1 LPSALLWLFSPAGRY
16 GDGFKHRKTP
26 AARRTIATGTVSY
39 CVDPY
44 PISKF
49 FFAATMLFNSAWSQT
64 PSVSPYA
71 NSSKIPKSPYS
82 SWFNGPSG
90 SENFFPLG
98 VWTQSPNHISEFKS
112 IGINLF
118 VGFWGD
124 LDEGSLATF
133 SRNGMPL
140 ISGKNSIGLAPSKNH
155 AIIGWNQADEPDNAQ
170 PDGIFG
176 HGPCLTPSQIVSGY
190 DAIKAKDTTRP
201 VLLNFGRG
209 VSATTWIGRGT
220 CIGQTTSYYPLAVAG
235 GDIISFDIYPVA
247 EYDGLLELVPNGLD
261 NLKTWIAMSG
271 MNRIMWNA
279 VEAVPISS
287 GAIPTAAQERAEVW
301 MSIIH
306 GSQGIIYFVHQF
318 KAEGEKL
325 IREDGIFNFPNLVNA
340 VTSINARI
348 TALAPVL
355 NSPTVADGVSVTSP
369 KTTPIS
375 TLVKRYDGSTYVF
388 AVAMRDKAA
397 RGTFTLPNIDNGTV
411 EVLDESRELQ
421 LSGGSFEDDFNGYG
435 VHLYQIHAK

>member
-1 LPSALLWLFSPAGRY
+1 MVF
-16 GDGFKHRKTP
+16 
-26 AARRTIATGTVSY
+26 TG
-39 CVDPY
+39 
-44 PISKF
+44 
-49 FFAATMLFNSAWSQT
+49 AWGQT
-64 PSVSPYA
+64 PSESPYG
-71 NSSKIPKSPYS
+71 NTSTVPKSPYS
-82 SWFNGPSG
+82 SWSNGPSG

-98 VWTQSPNHISEFKS
+98 VWTQSPNHISEFKN

-124 LDEGSLATF
+124 LDENSLATF

-140 ISGKNSIGLAPSKNH
+140 ISAQDSVGLDSPKNH
-155 AIIGWNQADEPDNAQ
+155 AIIGWNQPDEPDNAQ
-170 PDGIFG
+170 PNGVFG

-190 DAIKAKDTTRP
+190 DGIKGKDTTRP

-247 EYDGLLELVPNGLD
+247 EYEGRLELVPNGLD

-318 KAEGEKL
+318 KTDGEKL
-325 IREDGIFNFPNLVNA
+325 IREDGIFNFPDLVSA
-340 VTSINARI
+340 VGSINARI
-348 TALAPVL
+348 TALAPIL
-355 NSPTVADGVSVTSP
+355 NSPTVADGVSVTNP
-369 KTTPIS
+369 MTTPIS
-375 TLVKRYDGSTYVF
+375 TLVKRYRGSTYVF
-388 AVAMRDKAA
+388 AVAMRDKAGTA
-397 RGTFTLPNIDNGTV
+397 TFTLPNIDTGTV
-411 EVLDESRELQ
+411 EALDENRK
-421 LSGGSFEDDFNGYG
+421 LSVSGSTFTDDFAGYG
-435 VHLYQIHAK
+435 VHLYKIDAR